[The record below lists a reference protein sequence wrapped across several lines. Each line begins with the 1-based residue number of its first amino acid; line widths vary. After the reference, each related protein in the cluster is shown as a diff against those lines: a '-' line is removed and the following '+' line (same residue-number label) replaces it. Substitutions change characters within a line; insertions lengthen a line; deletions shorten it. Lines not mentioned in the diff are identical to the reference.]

1 MTVMRRS
8 IAEHMIL
15 SRRTSAHVST
25 VWEADMT
32 NVQNV
37 RKENSGRFEKEEGV
51 KLTYMPF
58 FVRAALHALK
68 AYPIVNSSVEGNS
81 ILYKRDLNI
90 GVAVALEK
98 GLIVPVIHRA
108 DEKSFLGLQRV
119 VNDLATRARDKKLT
133 PGDVQGGTFTIT
145 NPGPFGALFGTPI
158 INQPQV
164 AILGLGGIHKR
175 PVVVN
180 DAIAVRS
187 MVYMSL
193 TFDHRII
200 DGAVA
205 DQFMAEVRKRLESWD
220 EKIL

>member
-1 MTVMRRS
+1 MTRV
-8 IAEHMIL
+8 
-15 SRRTSAHVST
+15 VK
-25 VWEADMT
+25 
-32 NVQNV
+32 V
-37 RKENSGRFEKEEGV
+37 RQENRGRFEREEGV

-58 FVRAALHALK
+58 FIRAVLHGLK
-68 AYPIVNSSVEGNS
+68 AFPIVNASVDGTD
-81 ILYKRDLNI
+81 IVYKKDLNI
-90 GVAVALEK
+90 GVAVALDW
-98 GLIVPVIHRA
+98 GLIVPVLHRA

-119 VNDLATRARDKKLT
+119 VNDLATRAREKKLK
-133 PGDVQGGTFTIT
+133 PDEVQGGTFTIT

-164 AILGLGGIHKR
+164 AILGLGAIHKR
-175 PVVVN
+175 PVVFT

-187 MVYMSL
+187 MVYFSL

-205 DQFMAEVRKRLESWD
+205 DQFMAEVKERLESWD